1 MCGIAGLSGVLD
13 RPIAEVMGDVIAHRG
28 PDCRGSWDDSRDGI
42 HLFHQR
48 LSIID
53 LSAAAN
59 QPMVTSDGRYTI
71 VYNGEIYN
79 FEDLR
84 KVLSAKG
91 RKFRTGSDTEVLLQ
105 AFQEWGDGCLKK
117 LNGIFACA
125 LWDSHSKTL
134 LLARDPQG
142 VKPLY
147 IAQNNGNFAFCSE
160 IKGLM
165 RLFPALTEL
174 DHDAIRSYFTFIYCP
189 GEGTPLKGVTKLDP
203 GSAILVRD
211 GTIIRRW
218 AYYEP
223 PFLSQTPVRRSSD
236 EINHALDE
244 ALRNAVSRQM
254 IADVKLGAFL
264 SGGVD
269 SSTIVAY
276 AREVNP
282 EIDCFTIRTP
292 GGRDAGETDDLAY
305 ATRTASHLGVNL
317 NVIDVTANSLSAD
330 IDKMIWY
337 LDEPI
342 ADPASLNTF
351 YVAEAARDQGMKVL
365 LSGTGGDDLFSGY
378 RRHQALMIG
387 GMFNRLPVMARRLA
401 SALGRALPTR
411 GGFAR
416 RRDKLLQIL
425 NSGNSDGLPA
435 YFVWALDQQLD
446 RLFVNEGTT

>member
-1 MCGIAGLSGVLD
+1 
-13 RPIAEVMGDVIAHRG
+13 
-28 PDCRGSWDDSRDGI
+28 
-42 HLFHQR
+42 
-48 LSIID
+48 
-53 LSAAAN
+53 
-59 QPMVTSDGRYTI
+59 
-71 VYNGEIYN
+71 
-79 FEDLR
+79 
-84 KVLSAKG
+84 
-91 RKFRTGSDTEVLLQ
+91 
-105 AFQEWGDGCLKK
+105 
-117 LNGIFACA
+117 
-125 LWDSHSKTL
+125 
-134 LLARDPQG
+134 
-142 VKPLY
+142 
-147 IAQNNGNFAFCSE
+147 
-160 IKGLM
+160 M

-189 GEGTPLKGVTKLDP
+189 ERYAVEGRHQTGS

-264 SGGVD
+264 SGGVN

-387 GMFNRLPVMARRLA
+387 GMFNRLPVMASLSLCFR
-401 SALGRALPTR
+401 TR
-411 GGFAR
+411 IANPWRICER

-435 YFVWALDQQLD
+435 YFVWALDQLD
-446 RLFVNEGTT
+446 RLFVNEGTTDPQSVMNSFLATSAPSLSPLQKMLALEQRYFLTDHNLNYTDKMGMAASTEIRVPFLDHELVAFAAGIPDNHRVRWGTAKIALKAVAKRKLPKEIVTRPKTGFGVPIRRWLKRTFAIT

>member
-1 MCGIAGLSGVLD
+1 
-13 RPIAEVMGDVIAHRG
+13 
-28 PDCRGSWDDSRDGI
+28 
-42 HLFHQR
+42 
-48 LSIID
+48 
-53 LSAAAN
+53 
-59 QPMVTSDGRYTI
+59 MV
-71 VYNGEIYN
+71 
-79 FEDLR
+79 
-84 KVLSAKG
+84 
-91 RKFRTGSDTEVLLQ
+91 LQ
-105 AFQEWGDGCLKK
+105 AFQEWGHSFLEK
-117 LNGIFACA
+117 LNGIFAFA
-125 LWDSHSKTL
+125 LWDSHNKTL

-160 IKGLM
+160 IKGLKRM
-165 RLFPALTEL
+165 FPALTEL
-174 DHDAIRSYFTFIYCP
+174 DHDAIRRYFTFIYCP

-203 GSAILVRD
+203 GSAVLVRD
-211 GTIIRRW
+211 GAIIKRW
-218 AYYEP
+218 TYYEP
-223 PFLSQTPVRRSSD
+223 PFLSQTPVRQSSD
-236 EINHALDE
+236 EINDALDE
-244 ALRNAVSRQM
+244 ALRKAVGRQM

-282 EIDCFTIRTP
+282 EIECFTIRTP

-305 ATRTASHLGVNL
+305 ATRTASHLRVNL

-351 YVAEAARDQGMKVL
+351 YIAEAARKQGMKVL
-365 LSGTGGDDLFSGY
+365 LSGTGGDDLCSGY

-435 YFVWALDQQLD
+435 YFVWALEQQLD
-446 RLFVNEGTT
+446 RLFVNEGTTNPQSVMNSFLATSAPGLSPLQKMLALEQRYFLADHNLNYTDKMGMAASTEIRVPFLDHELVEFAANS